1 MPRLQLDGQPS
12 AAWRRPPPAHRQRL
26 PRCLACLLAA
36 APGHERLARGPACA
50 ARGQGAAD
58 RELLGQR
65 AASRGAVPA
74 HRRRG
79 GSDTCAV

>member
-1 MPRLQLDGQPS
+1 MANPQRPGAVRRQLTGSGYP
-12 AAWRRPPPAHRQRL
+12 AASLVCSPPHQVMNVSLVALRV
-26 PRCLACLLAA
+26 LL
-36 APGHERLARGPACA
+36 
-50 ARGQGAAD
+50 RGQGAAD